1 MSKIHLTARV
11 EPEIGKFVKKM
22 AKSKGVTHAQV
33 IETAIKGNQ
42 NTIAEQLA
50 NLEIT
55 KAKKMAKGG
64 RVQLNDDMKGLVA
77 LGGGTLGGMIGYHL
91 AGYIRKEMEMD
102 EDKGMQVFFGLIG
115 GLVGIIATEKYLK

>member
-11 EPEIGKFVKKM
+11 SPEIGKFVKKM

-33 IETAIKGNQ
+33 IETAIKDNQ

-50 NLEIT
+50 SLEIT

-64 RVQLNDDMKGLVA
+64 RVQLDDNMKGL
-77 LGGGTLGGMIGYHL
+77 LGLGVGTLSGMVGFHL
-91 AGYIRKEMEMD
+91 AGYIRKQMDMD
-102 EDKGMQVFFGLIG
+102 EDKGIQIFFGLITG
-115 GLVGIIATEKYLK
+115 MMGVVATEKYFK